1 MGSLIMMLGIT
12 NEASR
17 VGMHST
23 PCIPVL
29 LFGAVNDMAEKD
41 LKSMGLSISTTVSR
55 LDFILLLFIFL
66 NFFFPEDSLLPHLVL
81 LLPWS
86 VSDREAAMK

>member
-1 MGSLIMMLGIT
+1 MVLDIT

-23 PCIPVL
+23 SCISVL